1 MHAARMRRYGGGSS
15 NAQHSKLEL
24 LSPTTQPQH
33 DNNNTKPQ
41 WWHALFPALP
51 HAHIDP
57 ASDDDDDG
65 DGQSAPSFPTPES
78 IRSFIALQG
87 VRLQLLTRILHSL
100 IGHESKARA
109 KYVRL
114 QLDVALLSSV
124 LHLFDFSTHVAELVH
139 TCSPADLATLQ
150 TNNLKMIHSM
160 LRVLRAMM
168 TNDELQ
174 IEMGAAASA
183 ATIAPP
189 FVSVADRLCAHNS
202 AEVLLSIFEHYLDE
216 TELICDAPA
225 DSPGAQLHSLRCS
238 VIEGVLRCLL
248 AQLEHVTPDSVHRIN
263 LIKQCYLFIPS
274 PLQSAPSTLSAASP
288 GQGSDSEII
297 RLLIA
302 LVSRRSNP
310 LSVLSAAVLSHI
322 ATTPVPND
330 HVHSKTVCG
339 NSENS
344 VYTSPL
350 CTRGAPPAPV
360 VTFPPHE
367 NSTLA
372 VASKLFLFPLNPAL
386 YLIERGLLL
395 EYLDQ
400 LQPLIGEH
408 ELVKHEPAA
417 VLSSAASRS
426 LFRSDATN
434 SDDEVGESRSMSAV
448 LPLPTSPLIR
458 PLRQVFSHE
467 PHSHAVDESHA
478 HHASFKQDAFMDAQY
493 ATPRVNDHCA
503 DSEMMQFPEFS
514 LAHSAA
520 PPKPQAT
527 VFVAAVAAPP
537 APARE
542 IPMHQSNELAAA
554 VLGGLAALSTRN
566 AAVSAFIC
574 GQPGLL
580 SFLAQCL
587 THPQLKF
594 SLLAAEL
601 VVEMSSALAF
611 AAAHARDIVGASLSI
626 ASLNVAS
633 LRPARALSRRNSESG
648 CCRVPPKLHRRS
660 SREVASHHSPQI
672 MPSSP
677 SHFKP
682 LSHSPK
688 LTAIGGPLHH
698 IPSLQQHAHPTL
710 GFSEAHKLLS
720 PLVDRV
726 LQTLLGLVT
735 QQWGGNKT
743 KLHKQA
749 DAALSS
755 AQSQI
760 KVLKL
765 LAKLTSHSQQLQAES
780 ASVVPLLVSALA
792 SRSLVTSV
800 RCACILSL
808 SALCSRHAPNRQ
820 VILTERLLDG
830 SLMQL
835 LDALQLMSDHRPQ
848 QPVHPTKLALRL
860 AIVQL
865 CTQLSSSFAE
875 KTTSLSSL
883 IADDGASSARML
895 SQLLLFLDCPFPTL
909 RVASAALVAN
919 LLLPHSP
926 VRDLLVQA
934 GIVSKLTRLSEE
946 STAWTM
952 PSLPPLPDALDV
964 ECHSAAPASLPHQL
978 RIHALRALC
987 NVTAQAAHEVK
998 LAVLSEMSLDGL
1010 LALLT
1015 PESHGDAGA
1024 CDCSAELEQQSWIL
1038 LRHLLQPS
1046 VPASKDESVEPPLLS
1061 SREITRVLDLI
1072 ISRAEEA
1079 GTSAPRDGSFA
1090 QLLAAIASRS
1100 DRSSK
1105 SLICARPS
1113 LLSML
1118 HAALQE
1124 KAGDGAKWSSIC
1136 LQSLLKPAADD
1147 EPAAKPPAVPPVDA
1161 ASLAAVLTP
1170 LASRVHHLLNH
1181 ADLFPQLLRIA
1192 SQASTDCCSPDRDV
1206 RKRLQQCLLLMY
1218 EINSAS
1224 GVPSDRGVLLEE
1236 CATALKAAA
1245 LAAPPPVCSTRPA
1258 HRRIITF
1265 VPGARAWPCESDEL
1279 PFPSRDR
1286 VRGADDDE
1294 EIEEEDDRD
1303 VQPAVSPAPASS
1315 PGIDFE
1321 VQPSD
1326 DDDEEDEGD
1335 DTEDGGEAAESFR
1348 VFLDALDLS
1357 APRLR
1362 RQAGEGLAELSE
1374 EDESPD
1380 ARFAPVASSSSS
1392 PLESLLPLS
1401 SSSAPSDLRRHLR
1414 LLSQL
1419 ESLQSRLVA
1428 ASQSVLALRRRVSA
1442 AGMRAEDAARAGTPS
1457 ASRQTD

>member
-1 MHAARMRRYGGGSS
+1 MRRYGGGRSTT
-15 NAQHSKLEL
+15 HHTKIDL
-24 LSPTTQPQH
+24 LSPTQTQH
-33 DNNNTKPQ
+33 NNNEKPE

-51 HAHIDP
+51 HAHTEP
-57 ASDDDDDG
+57 DDDEEDDE
-65 DGQSAPSFPTPES
+65 DAALAAPYFPTPES

-87 VRLQLLTRILHSL
+87 VRLQLLTRIMHSL
-100 IGHESKARA
+100 IGGESQTRA
-109 KYVRL
+109 KYVRM
-114 QLDVALLSSV
+114 QLDVALLSSI
-124 LHLFDFSTHVAELVH
+124 LHLFDFSSHVSELVH
-139 TCSPADLATLQ
+139 TCSPTELATLQ
-150 TNNLKMIHSM
+150 TNNLKLIHSM
-160 LRVLRAMM
+160 LSVLRAMM
-168 TNDELQ
+168 VNDELQ
-174 IEMGAAASA
+174 IDIASA
-183 ATIAPP
+183 TAATTPTPPP

-202 AEVLLSIFEHYLDE
+202 AEVLLSIFEHCIDE
-216 TELICDAPA
+216 TELICDEPA
-225 DSPGAQLHSLRCS
+225 DSAGAQLHSLQCS
-238 VIEGVLRCLL
+238 VLEGVLRCLL
-248 AQLEHVTPDSVHRIN
+248 AQLEHVTPDSSHRIN
-263 LIKQCYLFIPS
+263 LLKELYLHIPS
-274 PLQSAPSTLSAASP
+274 PLQSAPSTLLAASP

-310 LSVLSAAVLSHI
+310 LSVLSAAVLNHI
-322 ATTPVPND
+322 ATTPVPNE

-360 VTFPPHE
+360 VTFPLHE

-386 YLIERGLLL
+386 YLIERGLML
-395 EYLDQ
+395 EYLEQ
-400 LQPLIGEH
+400 LQPMLGEH
-408 ELVKHEPAA
+408 ESVKQDPA
-417 VLSSAASRS
+417 VLPFAASRS

-434 SDDEVGESRSMSAV
+434 SDDEVGESRSLSAV

-458 PLRQVFSHE
+458 PLRQVFSH
-467 PHSHAVDESHA
+467 VGDESHA
-478 HHASFKQDAFMDAQY
+478 HHASFRQDAFMDAKY
-493 ATPRVNDHCA
+493 ATPRVNDHSA
-503 DSEMMQFPEFS
+503 ELELLPEFPEFS

-520 PPKPQAT
+520 VPTKPQST
-527 VFVAAVAAPP
+527 SSPPVASAP
-537 APARE
+537 APLA
-542 IPMHQSNELAAA
+542 PSCQLPLHQSKELAGA
-554 VLGGLAALSTRN
+554 VLGGLSALATRN
-566 AAVSAFIC
+566 AAVSAFLC
-574 GQPGLL
+574 SQSGLL
-580 SFLAQCL
+580 PFLAQCL
-587 THPQLKF
+587 THPQLQF

-611 AAAHARDIVGASLSI
+611 AASHAREVGSTGVSI

-633 LRPARALSRRNSESG
+633 LRPARSLSRRNSESG
-648 CCRVPPKLHRRS
+648 CCRVPPKLHRRN

-677 SHFKP
+677 SHFK
-682 LSHSPK
+682 LTHSPK
-688 LTAIGGPLHH
+688 LTAIGGPMH
-698 IPSLQQHAHPTL
+698 PHAPPAL

-735 QQWGGNKT
+735 QRWGGNKT
-743 KLHKQA
+743 KVHKHA
-749 DAALSS
+749 NAVLSDM
-755 AQSQI
+755 QSQI
-760 KVLKL
+760 KVLRL
-765 LAKLTSHSQQLQAES
+765 LAKLTSHSEQLQAES
-780 ASVVPLLVSALA
+780 AAAVPLLVSLLS
-792 SRSLVTSV
+792 SRSLAASV
-800 RCACILSL
+800 HCACIISL
-808 SALCSRHAPNRQ
+808 SALCSRHVPNRQ
-820 VILTERLLDG
+820 VILTERVLDG
-830 SLMQL
+830 SLLQL
-835 LDALQLMSDHRPQ
+835 LGALQLMSDNRSQ
-848 QPVHPTKLALRL
+848 QPAHPMKLALRL

-865 CTQLSSSFAE
+865 CTQLSASFHD
-875 KTTSLSSL
+875 KPVPLSSL
-883 IADDGASSARML
+883 IADVASTSGCML
-895 SQLLLFLDCPFPTL
+895 SQLLLFLDSPFLTL

-934 GIVSKLTRLSEE
+934 AVIPKLARMSEE
-946 STAWTM
+946 SSSWTM

-964 ECHSAAPASLPHQL
+964 ECHAAAPASLPHQL
-978 RIHALRALC
+978 RIYALCALC
-987 NVTAQAAHEVK
+987 NVTAQASHETK
-998 LAVLSEMSLDGL
+998 FAVLSELSLDGL

-1015 PESHGDAGA
+1015 SEESHGDGGM
-1024 CDCSAELEQQSWIL
+1024 CDCSAELEQQGWIL

-1046 VPASKDESVEPPLLS
+1046 VSASKEESVDPPLLS

-1072 ISRAEEA
+1072 ISRAEESYS
-1079 GTSAPRDGSFA
+1079 SAPRGGSFA
-1090 QLLAAIASRS
+1090 QLLAAIASRP

-1118 HAALQE
+1118 YAALQE

-1147 EPAAKPPAVPPVDA
+1147 EPTVKPSVVPMVDA
-1161 ASLAAVLTP
+1161 APAAAITP

-1181 ADLFPQLLRIA
+1181 AELFPQLLRIA
-1192 SQASTDCCSPDRDV
+1192 SQASTECASPDRDV

-1245 LAAPPPVCSTRPA
+1245 LVAPPVRSVRPA

-1286 VRGADDDE
+1286 LHADDDDE
-1294 EIEEEDDRD
+1294 SEDREDDRD
-1303 VQPAVSPAPASS
+1303 LQPNASPAPASS

-1326 DDDEEDEGD
+1326 DDDED
-1335 DTEDGGEAAESFR
+1335 DDGAPDDGGEAAESFR
-1348 VFLDALDLS
+1348 AFLEALDRA
-1357 APRLR
+1357 APGQ
-1362 RQAGEGLAELSE
+1362 RQAGDRIPELSE
-1374 EDESPD
+1374 EGDSAEPH
-1380 ARFAPVASSSSS
+1380 FAPVASSSDT

-1401 SSSAPSDLRRHLR
+1401 SSSSSSPSALRGSLR
-1414 LLSQL
+1414 LLDEL

-1428 ASQSVLALRRRVSA
+1428 ASQAVMAIRRRVA
-1442 AGMRAEDAARAGTPS
+1442 NNRAEAERAVMHS
-1457 ASRQTD
+1457 AMPPE